1 MWQDENMLT
10 ENGGRKEIASKEKQL
25 ITKTKY
31 LSEQNAAPLVSVA
44 HRQ

>member
-1 MWQDENMLT
+1 MLT
-10 ENGGRKEIASKEKQL
+10 ENGGRKEIALKEKQL

-31 LSEQNAAPLVSVA
+31 LCEQNAAPLVSVA